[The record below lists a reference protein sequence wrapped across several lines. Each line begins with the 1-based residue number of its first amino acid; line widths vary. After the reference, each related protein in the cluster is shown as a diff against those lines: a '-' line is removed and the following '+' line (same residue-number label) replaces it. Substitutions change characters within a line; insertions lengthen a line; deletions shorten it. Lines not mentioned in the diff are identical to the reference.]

1 MNLILQYREAES
13 LSYLNKTMKTNDSSL
28 LEVKPQRFSQSERS
42 QFILTSQRS
51 LIARRAA

>member
-1 MNLILQYREAES
+1 MDLILQYREAES